1 MTFSKTAVI
10 VAVALCLGAGPALAA
25 DTAIT
30 PATKPAAAGTP
41 PSPAPKD
48 KTPYKKVEEV
58 FSGNATIAGEP
69 LVFPADNPSVKSL
82 IVTMEPGEKTA
93 WHQHGV
99 PLYAYILE
107 GEITVT
113 YEGIG
118 KKVYT
123 AGTGLL
129 EAMHV
134 THQGHNTGDAPVR
147 ILAVFLMGD
156 GGKPTIAEKGPQKDD

>member
-1 MTFSKTAVI
+1 MNISKTATMI
-10 VAVALCLGAGPALAA
+10 AVAFGLGLGPALAA

-30 PATKPAAAGTP
+30 PATKPETAEAPQAAA
-41 PSPAPKD
+41 AAD

-58 FSGNATIAGEP
+58 FSGNTTVAGEP
-69 LVFPADNPSVKSL
+69 LVFPKENPSVKSL
-82 IVTMEPGEKTA
+82 IVTMMPGEKTA

-134 THQGHNTGDAPVR
+134 THQGHNTGDVPVR

-156 GGKPTIAEKGPQKDD
+156 DGKPTIAEEGPESAD

>member
-1 MTFSKTAVI
+1 MRIAKTATMI
-10 VAVALCLGAGPALAA
+10 AVAIALGFGPALAA

-30 PATKPAAAGTP
+30 PATKPGAAA
-41 PSPAPKD
+41 SAD

-58 FSGNATIAGEP
+58 FSGNTTIAGEA
-69 LVFPADNPSVKSL
+69 LVFPNENPSVKSL
-82 IVTMEPGEKTA
+82 IVTMQPGEKTA

-118 KKVYT
+118 KKLYT

-134 THQGHNTGDAPVR
+134 THQGHNTGDIPVR

-156 GGKPTIAEKGPQKDD
+156 GGKPTVAEEAPKNAN